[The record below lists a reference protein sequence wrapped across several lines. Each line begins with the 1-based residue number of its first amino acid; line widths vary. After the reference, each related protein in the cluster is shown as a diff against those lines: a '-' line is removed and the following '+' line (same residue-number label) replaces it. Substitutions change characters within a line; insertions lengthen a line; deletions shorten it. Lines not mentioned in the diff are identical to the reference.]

1 MEELLGRKVPQS
13 LEAEQ
18 AVLGSMIIDP
28 ACIPVV
34 LERLKGR
41 EFYSQTNSDIFQT
54 LTYMFNYA
62 KTIDPV
68 TLLDEMRLRGVYQD
82 NSRDYVLRLMEITPT
97 AANVGKYAEIV
108 RDKALLRSLLQ
119 TSDEIGNMVYEGEG
133 EADTL
138 LEAAEQKIFA
148 LRRGRSVGGLQEIS
162 VAVQNVYSAI
172 AAAAVSKDT
181 IPGLPTGLV
190 DLDRQILGLNRGDLV
205 LIASRPGM
213 GKTSIALNIAMAV
226 AQSPVKRHGEEVP
239 GKKNRVAIFSL
250 EMAREQLAM
259 RLISSE
265 VMIDNQK
272 LQTGKLSPS
281 EFSRVGGACAAISSS
296 GLLIDD
302 NPMLT
307 VAEMNAQCRRVED
320 LALVVVDYL
329 QLMQSSGSGKNY
341 SNESRTQ
348 AVSDISRMMKIM
360 AKDLNVP
367 VVCLSQLSRAN
378 EARADKRPLL
388 SDLRESGAIEQ
399 DADIVIGLYR
409 EGYYNRECEN
419 PNAAEAIILKNRRG
433 ETGKVDLMWLPE
445 YTSYRSVE
453 RRHED

>member
-18 AVLGSMIIDP
+18 AVLGSMIFDT

-34 LERLKGR
+34 LEKLKGD
-41 EFYSQTNSDIFQT
+41 EFYSQTNAEIFQT
-54 LTYMFNYA
+54 LSYMFNYA
-62 KTIDPV
+62 RTIDPV
-68 TLLDEMRLRGVYQD
+68 TLLDEMRTRGVFQD
-82 NSRDYVLRLMEITPT
+82 NSADYVQRLMEITPT
-97 AANVGKYAEIV
+97 AANVEKYADIV
-108 RDKALLRSLLQ
+108 RDKALLRALLH
-119 TSDEIGNMVYEGEG
+119 TADEIGGMVYEGEG
-133 EADTL
+133 TADVL
-138 LEAAEQKIFA
+138 LEAAEQKIFS
-148 LRRGRSVGGLQEIS
+148 LRQGRTVGGLQEVG

-172 AAAAVSKDT
+172 AEAAVSTET

-190 DLDRQILGLNRGDLV
+190 DLDRQILGLNKGDLI

-213 GKTSIALNIAMAV
+213 GKTSIALNIAMTV
-226 AQSPVKRHGEEVP
+226 AQLPVVRDGKELPDKKR
-239 GKKNRVAIFSL
+239 RVAVFSL
-250 EMAREQLAM
+250 EMAREQLAL

-281 EFSRVGGACAAISSS
+281 EFSRIGGACAAISNS
-296 GLLIDD
+296 GMLIDD

-329 QLMQSSGSGKNY
+329 QLMQSSGSGKSY

-378 EARADKRPLL
+378 ESRSDKRPML

-409 EGYYNRECEN
+409 EGYYNKECEN
-419 PNAAEAIILKNRRG
+419 PNAAEAIVLKNRRG

>member
-1 MEELLGRKVPQS
+1 MEELLGRKVPHS

-18 AVLGSMIIDP
+18 SVLGSMIIDP
-28 ACIPVV
+28 ACIPAV
-34 LERLKGR
+34 LERLKGG
-41 EFYSQTNSDIFQT
+41 EFYSQTNGEIFQT
-54 LTYMFNYA
+54 LSYMFNYA
-62 KTIDPV
+62 RAIDPV
-68 TLLDEMRLRGVYQD
+68 TLLEEMRIRGVYRD
-82 NSRDYVLRLMEITPT
+82 NSQEYILRLMEMTPT
-97 AANVGKYAEIV
+97 AANVTKYADIV
-108 RDKALLRSLLQ
+108 RDKALLRRLLE
-119 TSDEIGNMVYEGEG
+119 TADDISATVYAGEG
-133 EADTL
+133 EADAI
-138 LEAAEQKIFA
+138 LEAAEQKVFA
-148 LRRGRSVGGLQEIS
+148 LRRGRTVGGLQEVS
-162 VAVQNVYSAI
+162 VAVQNVYTAI
-172 AAAAVSKDT
+172 AAAAASKEA
-181 IPGLPTGLV
+181 IPGLSTGLV
-190 DLDRQILGLNRGDLV
+190 DLDRQILGLNKGDLI

-213 GKTSIALNIAMAV
+213 GKTSIALNIAMTV
-226 AQSPVKRHGEEVP
+226 ARKPIRREGKTDDRP
-239 GKKNRVAIFSL
+239 GKVAVFSL
-250 EMAREQLAM
+250 EMTREQLAM

-281 EFSRVGGACAAISSS
+281 EFSRVGGACAAIAAS

-302 NPMLT
+302 NPTLS

-320 LALVVVDYL
+320 LVLVVVDYL
-329 QLMQSSGSGKNY
+329 QLMQSSGSGKSY

-348 AVSDISRMMKIM
+348 AVSDISRMLKIM

-378 EARADKRPLL
+378 EARSDKRPML

-419 PNAAEAIILKNRRG
+419 PNAAEAIVLKNRRG
-433 ETGKVDLMWLPE
+433 ETGKVDLLWLPE

-453 RRHED
+453 RIHDQ